1 MAAAYSYRRAR
12 RRPRA
17 PTTLPSAPL
26 IVASMDILTN
36 DRGVGQITYR
46 ASGFILS
53 LWDPQRRKE
62 KRGEKGG
69 KREGEK
75 KRKGRG
81 RRGFVVSYG
90 FYHKLSSE

>member
-1 MAAAYSYRRAR
+1 MYVANKSRDRAR
-12 RRPRA
+12 FRDYG
-17 PTTLPSAPL
+17 TEK
-26 IVASMDILTN
+26 
-36 DRGVGQITYR
+36 
-46 ASGFILS
+46 
-53 LWDPQRRKE
+53 RRKE

-81 RRGFVVSYG
+81 RKGFVVSYG